1 MRVECPHCG
10 QVGQLADSA
19 VGKAVRCPKCQ
30 KKFKVDDESAPAAP
44 ETPPRPAL
52 RVGNPTIKI
61 LSYVAVGVGAVLV
74 AIVLGLIL
82 KGVSAAIDTPDL
94 TRDREQ
100 TNRIEE
106 NRRHQQELIRIM
118 QQANPQGGG
127 SAEEQIRR
135 LEGATE
141 ALDKERQR
149 HEKAGGQ

>member
-30 KKFKVDDESAPAAP
+30 KKFKVDDEPAPAAP
-44 ETPPRPAL
+44 ETPARPAP
-52 RVGNPTIKI
+52 RASNQTTKI
-61 LSYVAVGVGAVLV
+61 LLYVAVGVGAVLV

-82 KGVSAAIDTPDL
+82 KGVIAAIDAPDL
-94 TRDREQ
+94 RQDREQ

-127 SAEEQIRR
+127 TPEEQLKR
-135 LEGATE
+135 LEKATE
-141 ALDKERQR
+141 ALDKE
-149 HEKAGGQ
+149 

>member
-30 KKFKVDDESAPAAP
+30 NKFKVNDEPAPVAP
-44 ETPPRPAL
+44 ETPPRPAP
-52 RVGNPTIKI
+52 RVTNPTIKI
-61 LSYVAVGVGAVLV
+61 VSYVAVGVGAVLV

-100 TNRIEE
+100 TNRIDE

-118 QQANPQGGG
+118 QQTNPQGGG
-127 SAEEQIRR
+127 TPEEQLKR
-135 LEGATE
+135 LEAGTE
-141 ALDKERQR
+141 ALEKESQR
-149 HEKAGGQ
+149 HKNAGGE